1 MASTILVDKIDPQS
15 GTALEIGSSG
25 DTITIPS
32 GATLSVA
39 GSSVTAVDNTPYVM
53 AGLTSTAT
61 ISDNTWTTVVFDN
74 ELYDT
79 GSIYNNSTG
88 VCTPTAGT
96 YFIFAYIGL
105 GNSADDA
112 ISDHGIRFYLNGSTQ
127 LAENTNYNVDVQR
140 LTVSSQAIY
149 TFSGSDTFVVQ
160 GYSNVTSG
168 TPNFDGVAANRWGTY
183 FGMYKI
189 IT

>member
-1 MASTILVDKIDPQS
+1 MVSQLKVNEIIKQS
-15 GTALEIGSSG
+15 GSSISIGESG
-25 DTITIPS
+25 DTIN
-32 GATLSVA
+32 LA
-39 GSSVTAVDNTPYVM
+39 GSAYAAAGTNTPYVM

-96 YFIFAYIGL
+96 YHIFAYIGL

>member
-1 MASTILVDKIDPQS
+1 MSKIQVDTIDTRS
-15 GTALEIGSSG
+15 GTSTMTIGSTNTT
-25 DTITIPS
+25 TIALKS
-32 GATLSVA
+32 GATL
-39 GSSVTAVDNTPYVM
+39 TNFPDNTPYVM

-127 LAENTNYNVDVQR
+127 LAENTNYNVDIQR